1 MTKVTLFFEVVKI
14 YNYDIFEYDNFK
26 LLQFNKYNVYF
37 IIILNFTYKYILLT
51 NQFRK
56 INLLYLMIHNFY
68 FFFKHKIILFIVYIS
83 FVFIIAYNNF
93 MYIFIYI

>member
-14 YNYDIFEYDNFK
+14 RNYDIFEYDNFK